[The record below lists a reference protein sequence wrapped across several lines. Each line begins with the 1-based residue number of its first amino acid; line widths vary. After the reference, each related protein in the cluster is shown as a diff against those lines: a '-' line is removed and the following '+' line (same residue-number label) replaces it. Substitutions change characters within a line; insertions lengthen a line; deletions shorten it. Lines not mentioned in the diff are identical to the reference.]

1 MANLPKGSCSPYVLH
16 HPPRPVTTPGGGRTL
31 GNIVVR
37 KSRLC
42 GVLVIAND
50 EDEAFVEAEYV
61 DEVIEALRLLRGN
74 R

>member
-1 MANLPKGSCSPYVLH
+1 MTRNADGSLCI
-16 HPPRPVTTPGGGRTL
+16 GE
-31 GNIVVR
+31 NIVVR

-50 EDEAFVEAEYV
+50 EDEAFVDTEYV
-61 DEVIEALRLLRGN
+61 DEVIKALRLLRGN